1 MTIQII
7 IKGKNKYGKTK
18 AEIAENLRKDGVDP
32 VGGLY
37 RSQKEAERSEYFDK
51 KHKLRNL
58 DENQARELAK
68 FKNVRSEI

>member
-7 IKGKNKYGKTK
+7 IKGKAKYGKTK

-37 RSQKEAERSEYFDK
+37 RNRAEEERSRYIDK
-51 KHKLRNL
+51 KEKLRNL
-58 DENQARELAK
+58 DENQARKLAK
-68 FKNVRSEI
+68 HKNVRSEI